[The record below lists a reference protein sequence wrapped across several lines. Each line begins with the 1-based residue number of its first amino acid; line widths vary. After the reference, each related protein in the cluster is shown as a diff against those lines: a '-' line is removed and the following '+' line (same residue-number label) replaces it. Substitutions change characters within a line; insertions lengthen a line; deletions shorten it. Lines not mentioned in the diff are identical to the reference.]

1 MDKVCFIVMGFGEKT
16 NPTNGKTYNLDK
28 TYDAIIRPAVEKAG
42 YKCVRADEVV
52 QSGAIDKP
60 LYALLIHAD

>member
-42 YKCVRADEVV
+42 YKCEICGTEINLK
-52 QSGAIDKP
+52 QI
-60 LYALLIHAD
+60 